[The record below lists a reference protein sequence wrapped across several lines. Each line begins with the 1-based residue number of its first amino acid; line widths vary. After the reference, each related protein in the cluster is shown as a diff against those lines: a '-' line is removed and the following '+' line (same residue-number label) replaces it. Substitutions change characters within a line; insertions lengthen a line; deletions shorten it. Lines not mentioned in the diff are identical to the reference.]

1 MVCIRKTAT
10 NCAVNREE
18 VFETAVDLRQR
29 NSETFICQL
38 HNAEA
43 LKASMVRVRAS
54 PDESTMVPSSASTVT
69 IVSCLENIQ
78 VRTSVETAAS
88 VHCSFHVDA
97 ILSQVDSHHLTSL
110 GRIRTHT

>member
-1 MVCIRKTAT
+1 M
-10 NCAVNREE
+10 
-18 VFETAVDLRQR
+18 RQR

-38 HNAEA
+38 QNAEA